1 MSGTAR
7 VSRFAWGLFSL
18 SWTSLALAQG
28 EAREAAPTVQGEP
41 VDPAPAAPAE
51 ATQAEPSVEQF
62 GLREYEEGLAA
73 RRLAPATALSTTRLR
88 EELARAEG
96 ALAAGRVAEAISN
109 AAALVESSR
118 FEAFRESPEG
128 RGLRFVLGDA
138 LGRAGAYATARK
150 ILGSLVNGKDVP
162 ARRAVRALVDHGLE
176 SGDPAPFLESL
187 GGIEARLPEDLAG
200 DVAYARGRAHEKAGR
215 LEEALGEFA
224 KVGPRSRFWAQ
235 ATYLT
240 GLIEAERGRLKQ
252 AEASFCKV
260 ADPKLTPR
268 VAPIFGGDDF
278 FEVRDLARLGLGRV
292 AHEQYRFDDAQ
303 YYYYLVPR
311 DSKHLP
317 EALYEAAT
325 ARYEAKDHEGA
336 RQYLDELVALGRA
349 HPYEDERFILD
360 AYVDLAICRFDSA
373 EKKLD
378 GFLRWYVP
386 VQNATRRLLRDP
398 AAVRRL
404 LAALEQ
410 DSDPSLAN
418 LGIDPAV
425 LRRLAVLIKV
435 DEDQVQ
441 VSRRLQRLERQ
452 LEGLQQLE
460 RELVAAR
467 TRVGGE
473 KTTGAV
479 QPPGPLGQG
488 SADRIARLEAQAAE
502 IGRLLREAESA
513 KRVSSADVAQLRGE
527 LESLLL
533 RVRQA
538 RAALQP
544 APEAATTGAELDR
557 RIEADRARLATLREQ
572 ALAARE
578 ALEGQA
584 DRRAKDVLR
593 RLDRRLTRLLRRA
606 RMGRIELV
614 LGKKRALEVE
624 IEALSQ
630 GLLPPSMVDSLDVAR
645 YLRDDEEYWPD
656 DGEDWA
662 DEYVGG
668 EGLRNDR

>member
-1 MSGTAR
+1 MPAAAKTEKAPASPGTL
-7 VSRFAWGLFSL
+7 GLRAYEE
-18 SWTSLALAQG
+18 ALAAQ
-28 EAREAAPTVQGEP
+28 
-41 VDPAPAAPAE
+41 
-51 ATQAEPSVEQF
+51 
-62 GLREYEEGLAA
+62 
-73 RRLAPATALSTTRLR
+73 RLAPATTLSAARLR
-88 EELARAEG
+88 EELARAEA

-109 AAALVESSR
+109 TAALVESAR

-138 LGRAGAYATARK
+138 LGRAGAYELARPV
-150 ILGSLVNGKDVP
+150 LASLVTGNDVP

-176 SGDPAPFLESL
+176 SGDPAPFLEALTS
-187 GGIEARLPEDLAG
+187 IEARLSEDLAG

-215 LEEALGEFA
+215 LQEALRQFA

-240 GLIEAERGRLKQ
+240 GLIEAEQGRLKQ
-252 AEASFCKV
+252 AEEAFCKV
-260 ADPKLTPR
+260 ADPKRTPK

-278 FEVRDLARLGLGRV
+278 FEIRDLARLGLGRV

-311 DSKHLP
+311 DSKYLP

-336 RQYLDELVALGRA
+336 REYLDELVLLGRG

-360 AYVDLAICRFDSA
+360 AYVDLALCRFDSA
-373 EKKLD
+373 EKKLEE
-378 GFLRWYVP
+378 FLRSYVP

-404 LAALEQ
+404 LSAVEQ
-410 DSDPSLAN
+410 GSDPSLVN
-418 LGIDPAV
+418 LGIDGTV
-425 LRRLAVLIKV
+425 LRRLVVLLKV
-435 DEDQVQ
+435 DEDQRQ
-441 VSRRLQRLERQ
+441 VSRRLQRLAIQ
-452 LEGLQQLE
+452 LEGLEQLE
-460 RELVAAR
+460 KELEAAR
-467 TRVGGE
+467 TRTSGGE
-473 KTTGAV
+473 KTAGAV
-479 QPPGPLGQG
+479 QPDGPLAQG
-488 SADRIARLEAQAAE
+488 PKDQIARLEAQAAE
-502 IGRLLREAESA
+502 VGRLLREAESS
-513 KRVSSADVAQLRGE
+513 KRVSAADVAQLRGE
-527 LESLLL
+527 LDSLML
-533 RVRQA
+533 RIRQA
-538 RAALQP
+538 QAALRP
-544 APEAATTGAELDR
+544 AGEAGAGGAALAERIESDR
-557 RIEADRARLATLREQ
+557 RVLAQLRDK
-572 ALAARE
+572 ALAARRE
-578 ALEGQA
+578 LEKRA
-584 DRRAKDVLR
+584 DERAKDVLR
-593 RLDRRLTRLLRRA
+593 RLDRRLTRLIRRA

-624 IEALSQ
+624 VEALAQ

-668 EGLRNDR
+668 EGLRNQR